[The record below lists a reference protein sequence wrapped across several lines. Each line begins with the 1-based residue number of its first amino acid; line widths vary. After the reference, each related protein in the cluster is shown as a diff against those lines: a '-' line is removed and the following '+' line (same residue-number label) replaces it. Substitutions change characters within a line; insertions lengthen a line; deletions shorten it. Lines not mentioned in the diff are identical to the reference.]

1 MLDSL
6 RKDIFNT
13 IPDHTCCESAF
24 LSAVISLMHEEIN
37 ENIIVLEQDE
47 LLQDRFVASLKR
59 FYPTAKINTTN
70 QQVLITGIEVI
81 DILQELGLA
90 ELDNGKFHYTNGC
103 NEVFLSDECCKLSY
117 LKTVFLCVGK
127 LHYNNNSQAKSKGY
141 NLELVFSDY
150 ELADDV
156 LELSR
161 YLNLGLKQIKRGNNI
176 VLYTKD
182 SQTIIEF
189 LVKMGGAN
197 EAFELQNNLVM
208 REMRN
213 DANRKGNCFDANLN
227 KTINASSEQVKAI
240 DYIISTYG
248 LDYLDENLQEVALL
262 RLSNPEATLSELR
275 QLYPTQITRA
285 GLKYKLDKILGI
297 YKDEKK

>member
-1 MLDSL
+1 MLDTF
-6 RKDIFNT
+6 RTDILNN
-13 IPDHTCCESAF
+13 IPDDTCCVSAF
-24 LSAVISLMHEEIN
+24 LSAVISLTNEEIN
-37 ENIIVLEQDE
+37 ENIIVLSQHDF
-47 LLQDRFVASLKR
+47 LQDRFVNSLKK
-59 FYPTAKINTTN
+59 FYPNVKISSTN
-70 QQVLITGIEVI
+70 EHVLITGIEVI

-103 NEVFLSDECCKLSY
+103 NEVFLSNDCCKLSY
-117 LKTVFLCVGK
+117 LKTAFLCVGK

-189 LVKMGGAN
+189 LVKMGGSN

-248 LDYLDENLQEVALL
+248 LDYLDENLQEIALL

-285 GLKYKLDKILGI
+285 GLKYKLDKILAI